1 MLEKLKVSNISVLG
15 DIEVAFSNGLNIA
28 SGETGAGKSLIFNTL
43 VFFSNKKFPKEL
55 IKDKK
60 SNTSIKINLQIK
72 SEKIK
77 EILSKNG
84 LATENNNS
92 IEMLRVIT
100 PDATSK
106 YYIDK
111 TRVKLELVTNIFE
124 NYFSFFMQGAQS
136 LLLDKKNQ
144 INILDKFLKMEN
156 DLSVYEISYL
166 EYQECE
172 KNYQKLKKQKNEIE
186 EQRDFLTFQL
196 SELEKIKIE
205 DANEEHNYIEE
216 VQIQKS
222 LNENKESVLELIAL
236 IDNEGMGLI
245 KAIETKITKLK
256 LNDENINKLSS
267 NLSFHINELSY
278 QVSVLNSAE
287 NIDELFDQK
296 QDQLFLLKD
305 LRRKYKLTTDELI
318 EKRNYIKELIEN
330 ESSIDINLKMIEK
343 NRDSLKQ
350 ICLDKAYLI
359 SDKRKK
365 GSNLLSKKIKEGLLN
380 LGILN
385 SNWIVSFRDIE
396 MNNKGIDDIEF
407 LFSANPDFPPESLRS
422 VASGGELSRFLLAI
436 KVVLESVIQNRTI
449 IFDEIDSGIGGSVA
463 NAVGT
468 RLAKLGASYQAMVV
482 THSPQV
488 TSKGHAHY
496 LVQKN
501 MNNNQTCTSIIELSE
516 NEKIEEIARMLSGSN
531 ITNEAREA
539 ALKLFDNK

>member
-318 EKRNYIKELIEN
+318 EKRNYIKELFEN

-422 VASGGELSRFLLAI
+422 VASGGELSRIMLTLSLEISKIFES
-436 KVVLESVIQNRTI
+436 KVIL
-449 IFDEIDSGIGGSVA
+449 FDEPDVGLGGAVA
-463 NAVGT
+463 E
-468 RLAKLGASYQAMVV
+468 KLGEKISQLSQTSQVLCIS
-482 THSPQV
+482 HLPQV
-488 TSKGHAHY
+488 ASFADTHLLISK
-496 LVQKN
+496 KN
-501 MNNNQTCTSIIELSE
+501 NHGKTTISISNLS
-516 NEKIEEIARMLSGSN
+516 KTDRIKEIARMLSGKK
-531 ITNEAREA
+531 IENEAIVLAR
-539 ALKLFDNK
+539 KMIK